1 MSTDST
7 PHSMIWK
14 NIFRDRKEDDITVNE
29 VLKKVPVFSELNTR
43 EINKL
48 ASIVHLRSY
57 GAGETVFM
65 QGDPGLG
72 MYVIEKGQVSIRM
85 VTENGAEK
93 ELSILTDGD
102 FFGELSLLDESPR
115 SASAVAIVPSK
126 IIGFFRPDLF
136 ELLNRSPK
144 IGIKVLLKLS
154 ETIGTRLRLTN
165 NELTRVTMELHECM
179 ARQRRSKK

>member
-1 MSTDST
+1 MTDKNT
-7 PHSMIWK
+7 PGSIIWK
-14 NIFRDRKEDDITVNE
+14 NIFRDRKEDNVKVPE
-29 VLKKVPVFSELNTR
+29 VLKKVPVFSELNAR
-43 EINKL
+43 EISKL

-57 GAGETVFM
+57 NAGETVFL

-85 VTENGAEK
+85 ITDSGDEK

-115 SASAVAIVPSK
+115 SASAVAVVQSK

-136 ELLNRSPK
+136 ELLNRSPR

-165 NELTRVTMELHECM
+165 NELTRVAAELQECM
-179 ARQRRSKK
+179 AKQRRSKK

>member
-1 MSTDST
+1 MTDDNE
-7 PHSMIWK
+7 PHSIIWK
-14 NIFRDRKEDDITVNE
+14 NIFRDRSENQLTVPE
-29 VLKKVPVFSELNTR
+29 VLKNVPMFSELNPR

-48 ASIVHLRSY
+48 ASIVHLRTYS
-57 GAGETVFM
+57 AGETVFL

-85 VTENGAEK
+85 ITDSGAEK
-93 ELSILTDGD
+93 ELSVLTDGD

-115 SASAVAIVPSK
+115 SASAVATVPSK
-126 IIGFFRPDLF
+126 IIGFFRPDLL

-154 ETIGTRLRLTN
+154 ETIGGRLRLTN
-165 NELTRVTMELHECM
+165 NELTRVTMELQECM
-179 ARQRRSKK
+179 AKQRRSKK

>member
-1 MSTDST
+1 MDDNNVADSI
-7 PHSMIWK
+7 IWK
-14 NIFRDRKEDDITVNE
+14 NIFRERKEDRVTIRE
-29 VLKKVPVFSELNTR
+29 ILKNVPVFSELNAR

-48 ASIVHLRSY
+48 VSIVHLRSY
-57 GAGETVFM
+57 HAGETVFL

-85 VTENGAEK
+85 VTDSGNEK
-93 ELSILTDGD
+93 ELSVLTDGD

-115 SASAVAIVPSK
+115 SASAIAIVPSK

-136 ELLNRSPK
+136 ELLNHSPK

-165 NELTRVTMELHECM
+165 NELTRVTMELQDCL
-179 ARQRRSKK
+179 AKQRRLKK